1 MAYCTADD
9 VMKHLRGV
17 DISALGN
24 ASEQEA
30 AAADAAQAAS
40 LWVDGF
46 TRRRFEAVTEAWSFD
61 GSGTDTLF
69 VPDLLVVEEWSM
81 DGLSCDTAELLLCP
95 RTQPHTWLRLKCGV
109 FSRGIGNVVLKGTWG
124 YGYSVPNEVVRCTAM
139 LAAADLLG
147 RTAAARDRGTSA
159 TVQGALSEH
168 YENGAYSTAIQRL
181 RRDAVSVLVRF
192 RRPIW
197 SF

>member
-1 MAYCTADD
+1 VAYCTASD

-24 ASEQEA
+24 ASEQET

-46 TRRRFEAVTEAWSFD
+46 TRRRFETVTDAWSFD

-69 VPDLLVVEEWSM
+69 VPDLLAVEEWSM
-81 DGLSCDTAELLLCP
+81 DGLARGVSELVLCP
-95 RTQPHTWLRLKCGV
+95 QTKPHAWLRLKEGV
-109 FSRGIGNVVLKGTWG
+109 FCRGIGNVVLKGTWG
-124 YGYSVPNEVVRCTAM
+124 YGYTVPDEVARCTAM
-139 LAAADLLG
+139 LAAAELLG
-147 RTAAARDRGTSA
+147 RIAAARDRGTSS

-168 YENGAYSTAIQRL
+168 YEGGAYSAAIQRL
-181 RRDAVSVLVRF
+181 RKDAASVLVRF

-197 SF
+197 SL